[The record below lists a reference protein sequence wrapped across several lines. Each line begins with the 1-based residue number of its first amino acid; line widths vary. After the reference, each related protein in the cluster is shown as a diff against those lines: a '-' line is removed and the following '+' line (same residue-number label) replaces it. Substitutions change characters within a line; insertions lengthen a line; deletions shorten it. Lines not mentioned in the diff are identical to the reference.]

1 MGHTSKRKDR
11 PRESLVISKQEL
23 LQLRAEW
30 QLDVGVIEK
39 DYVLGWVLAAIAAE
53 PAIADHWIFK
63 GGTCLRKCYYET
75 YRFSED
81 LDFTVIQGGPEDPDE
96 LTAIFQR
103 VASWLEQQSGIE
115 LLVEDRAFLQRRN
128 LRGNPTQ
135 KCAHAGIAVPDAD
148 TIRASQYVDE
158 IELEW
163 ENMLGHQ
170 LPRPLPPFA
179 EFWNALDPIFA
190 WLEGKQPRAALQ
202 RAEPTEDLD
211 PDWTAPRAIT
221 SWRRSIPLETIRYA
235 GANRLKVEIDY
246 RAEQGRHGPRIVEPY
261 SLRQTKDGNLVVCV
275 INDHDQ
281 PRSYRVDRIAGVRPT
296 TTPFTPRYVIE
307 F

>member
-1 MGHTSKRKDR
+1 MS
-11 PRESLVISKQEL
+11 
-23 LQLRAEW
+23 
-30 QLDVGVIEK
+30 
-39 DYVLGWVLAAIAAE
+39 VL
-53 PAIADHWIFK
+53 
-63 GGTCLRKCYYET
+63 
-75 YRFSED
+75 
-81 LDFTVIQGGPEDPDE
+81 
-96 LTAIFQR
+96 
-103 VASWLEQQSGIE
+103 
-115 LLVEDRAFLQRRN
+115 
-128 LRGNPTQ
+128 TQ

-296 TTPFTPRYVIE
+296 TTPFTPRYVVE